1 MGERMK
7 REQAKIWSKL
17 SKEELKTL
25 GDSRIVGFSGILK
38 HYEKLKHFASGG
50 CVEMYHDSKWEIDDN
65 PVFSE
70 DVKYRKA
77 LPEIT
82 YHGLKVR
89 CNPPATRPLRDH
101 YWIISAPYE
110 KGYIDCCWRG
120 TSTDK
125 LRLERGEVFLNESD
139 VQAIVKALGWVK
151 E

>member
-1 MGERMK
+1 MN
-7 REQAKIWSKL
+7 REQAKIWAKL
-17 SKEELKTL
+17 SREELEIL
-25 GDSRIVGFSGILK
+25 GKYGYSK
-38 HYEKLKHFASGG
+38 HYEELKHFAAGG
-50 CVEMYHDSKWEIDDN
+50 YVECISDENTVPYDG
-65 PVFSE
+65 PAFSFHSE
-70 DVKYRKA
+70 YRKA
-77 LPEIT
+77 LPEIE